1 MSTRNEEY
9 FAAREAK
16 DMAGVVL
23 SKAHKWFHTLDVNGY
38 LDKLKEAWSAYHGAY
53 YTDIGSGHRIT
64 FSGEQGELTN
74 LPVNHYRNIC
84 RHILTMVTASRPS
97 MQARATNTDYKSLVQ
112 TKLANGLLDYYM
124 REKRLED
131 YLHRAIEYGIV
142 FGSGYVKMEWN
153 ATTGEIYDY
162 NEETETPIY
171 EGDVQ
176 FSNLSP
182 FDVVFDST
190 KEDSSQHDWV
200 LCRSFK
206 NRFDLAAKYPEQ
218 ADSILRMETKDQK
231 ERYDFNG
238 AFYDESDDIAV
249 YEFYHK
255 RTEAMPEGRYSMFVD
270 ADVVLVDAPMPY
282 RELPVY
288 RVSPA
293 DILGTPY
300 GYSDTF
306 DVLPIQDAL
315 NSMYSAILSNQ
326 NAFAVQSI
334 LSPRG
339 SDISAEQVS
348 SGMNFIEYNSQVG
361 KPEPLQLTAT
371 SPQTFEFISLLE
383 RTAETISG
391 VNSVS
396 RGNPESS
403 LKSGNALALVQ
414 SMSLQFVSGL
424 QQSYVKMIE
433 DVGTGLIHMLRDFA
447 AVPRVAM
454 IVGESNRSYM
464 KEFVGDD
471 LSSVNRV
478 IVDVGNPLARCLA
491 KDTPVLMHDGAIKMV
506 QDIEV
511 GDKIMGPDSKSR
523 TVNAVNTGKEMMYK
537 IISKDKHQKVEY
549 GCNES
554 HILTLK
560 YCSDDPRYNAKKDDI
575 VDITVR
581 DYLKLPKRHKKILQ
595 GFKSGVEFTEK
606 NMDLPP
612 YILGAWLGDG
622 HHDAAAL
629 TTMDDELLT
638 EWTNY
643 AYSVGMNVRVST
655 NNNCGNAK
663 IYFITSGERHE
674 KSDRNP
680 LINELKQLEVW
691 KNKHIPKY
699 YLTSSRKQRLELL
712 AGLLDT
718 DGYLNGETFIITQKS
733 DKLTEDIVYLSRS
746 LGFRTTFK
754 KVKSNSSEIVGEI
767 DGYVNKITIDGDT
780 WEIPTRLKR
789 KQSQQKE
796 KAQNWLNYGID
807 VVEVGYGDYY
817 GFTLEEEPHFLLGDF
832 TVTHNTTAG
841 RVQMAEQL
849 LQMGVITTPEHYIG
863 IINHG
868 KIETMTDG
876 VEKQLLLTKAE
887 NEKLISGIKPVAVF
901 TEPHSLHIK
910 EHRDVLSDPDLKNDP
925 ELVMRVQAHI
935 QEHIELLRSTDP
947 ATLQML
953 GEQPLAPVGAPPPNM
968 PTPDQ
973 MVNQSA
979 IDQQSPQNTPPPQ
992 PVAQAGSIPQPA
1004 TPPEP
1009 FENMPTSGQDLL
1021 PES

>member
-1 MSTRNEEY
+1 MSRPNEEY
-9 FAAREAK
+9 FAAKPAEDTARI
-16 DMAGVVL
+16 VL

-84 RHILTMVTASRPS
+84 RHILTMVTASRPA

-112 TKLANGLLDYYM
+112 TKLANGLLDYYL

-131 YLHRAIEYGIV
+131 YLHRAIEYAIV

-162 NEETETPIY
+162 NEETDTPIY
-171 EGDVQ
+171 EGDVKY
-176 FSNLSP
+176 SNLSP

-218 ADSILRMETKDQK
+218 ADDILRMETKDQK

-255 RTEAMPEGRYSMFVD
+255 RTEAMPDGRYVLFVD
-270 ADVVLVDAPMPY
+270 SNVVLMDAPMPY

-315 NSMYSAILSNQ
+315 NSLYSAVLTNQ

-339 SDISAEQVS
+339 ADVTAEQLS
-348 SGMNFIEYNSQVG
+348 SGMNFIEYNQQAG
-361 KPEPLQLTAT
+361 KPEALQLTST
-371 SPQTFEFISLLE
+371 SPETFEFINLLE

-414 SMSLQFVSGL
+414 SMALQFVSGL
-424 QQSYVKMIE
+424 QQSYVKLIE
-433 DVGTGLIHMLRDFA
+433 DVGTGTINMLKDFA

-464 KEFVGDD
+464 KEFSGDD

-478 IVDVGNPLARCLA
+478 IVDVGNPLA
-491 KDTPVLMHDGAIKMV
+491 K
-506 QDIEV
+506 
-511 GDKIMGPDSKSR
+511 
-523 TVNAVNTGKEMMYK
+523 
-537 IISKDKHQKVEY
+537 
-549 GCNES
+549 
-554 HILTLK
+554 
-560 YCSDDPRYNAKKDDI
+560 
-575 VDITVR
+575 
-581 DYLKLPKRHKKILQ
+581 
-595 GFKSGVEFTEK
+595 
-606 NMDLPP
+606 
-612 YILGAWLGDG
+612 
-622 HHDAAAL
+622 
-629 TTMDDELLT
+629 
-638 EWTNY
+638 
-643 AYSVGMNVRVST
+643 
-655 NNNCGNAK
+655 
-663 IYFITSGERHE
+663 
-674 KSDRNP
+674 
-680 LINELKQLEVW
+680 
-691 KNKHIPKY
+691 
-699 YLTSSRKQRLELL
+699 
-712 AGLLDT
+712 
-718 DGYLNGETFIITQKS
+718 
-733 DKLTEDIVYLSRS
+733 
-746 LGFRTTFK
+746 
-754 KVKSNSSEIVGEI
+754 
-767 DGYVNKITIDGDT
+767 
-780 WEIPTRLKR
+780 
-789 KQSQQKE
+789 
-796 KAQNWLNYGID
+796 
-807 VVEVGYGDYY
+807 
-817 GFTLEEEPHFLLGDF
+817 
-832 TVTHNTTAG
+832 TTAG
-841 RVQMAEQL
+841 RVQMAEQM
-849 LQMGVITTPEHYIG
+849 LQMGLIKTPEQYIG
-863 IINHG
+863 VINHG
-868 KIETMTDG
+868 KLETMTDG
-876 VEKQLLLTKAE
+876 IDKQLLLTKAE
-887 NEKLISGIKPVAVF
+887 NEKLIAGESPVAVF
-901 TEPHSLHIK
+901 TEPHSLHIR

-925 ELVMRVQAHI
+925 DLVNRVQAHI
-935 QEHIELLRSTDP
+935 QEHINLLRTTDP

-953 GEQPLAPVGAPPPNM
+953 GEQPLAPVQAPPPNM

-973 MVNQSA
+973 MVNQSGMGQLNPVMQPEATAAMAAQNPA
-979 IDQQSPQNTPPPQ
+979 IMEGT
-992 PVAQAGSIPQPA
+992 VMPQPA
-1004 TPPEP
+1004 QPPAP
-1009 FENMPTSGQDLL
+1009 FNGLPTNPADML
-1021 PES
+1021 PQS